1 MEISNEAQLV
11 RRAYLFRLA
20 AYVVARVMGGAN
32 NPDFEP
38 LLLRSSSSRSN
49 GRVGF
54 EMHVKQGVFLQCA
67 MVFFFL

>member
-32 NPDFEP
+32 IPDFEP
-38 LLLRSSSSRSN
+38 LLL
-49 GRVGF
+49 
-54 EMHVKQGVFLQCA
+54 
-67 MVFFFL
+67 